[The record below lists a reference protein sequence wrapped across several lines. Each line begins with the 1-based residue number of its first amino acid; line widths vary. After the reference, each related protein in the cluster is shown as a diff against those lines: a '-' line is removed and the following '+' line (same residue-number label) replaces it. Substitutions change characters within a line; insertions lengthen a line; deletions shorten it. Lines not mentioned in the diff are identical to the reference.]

1 MYAKFIELQIAG
13 SAPENDLEEKV
24 NNFVRG
30 LLNNGQILHD
40 YLVIK
45 KHDGYSL
52 YITTPK
58 SDSLNGCF
66 DSVYGKKFR
75 EELEKYFTVAVEQI
89 GVNTRSQEY
98 CSCTKRTAIEMQT
111 YAGDIDSVFTCC
123 TCGKPIALYEMP
135 YLDRQDDHW
144 WIVNWQN
151 SYDDMDG
158 LWLDSVSDRFTGNQL
173 VNVNSVLNKTGI
185 EIADQIRHQ
194 TGIKVY
200 YNVFDDLTKKV
211 KFVKVN
217 DKHVRLC
224 PRCGN
229 PMQYVKFGED
239 YERYVCEDCLL
250 SSDLPK
256 EV

>member
-1 MYAKFIELQIAG
+1 MFAQIIELKTAE
-13 SAPENDLEEKV
+13 SASENELEDKI
-24 NNFVRG
+24 NSFICG
-30 LLNNGQILHD
+30 LKNNGQILND

-45 KHDGYSL
+45 KPDGYSL
-52 YITTPK
+52 YVTTPK

-66 DSVYGKKFR
+66 DSVYVKKFR
-75 EELEKYFTVAVEQI
+75 EELEKFFSITVEQI
-89 GVNTRSQEY
+89 GVNARSQEY
-98 CSCTKRTAIEMQT
+98 CSCTTRTAIEMQT
-111 YAGDIDSVFTCC
+111 YATDIDSVFTCC
-123 TCGKPIALYEMP
+123 TCGKPIALYELP

-151 SYDDMDG
+151 AYGDMDG
-158 LWLDSVSDRFTGNQL
+158 LWLDSINDRFTGNQL
-173 VNVNSVLNKTGI
+173 VNVNSALNKAGI
-185 EIADQIRHQ
+185 EIADQIKQ
-194 TGIKVY
+194 KTGLKAY

-217 DKHVRLC
+217 DKLVRLC

-239 YERYVCEDCLL
+239 YERYVCEDCML

-256 EV
+256 E